1 MKASLFIIVIFISA
15 QCLGQNAAIR
25 KGNEY
30 YRNGDF
36 SLAEA
41 QYRTVSSGAAQYN
54 LANALVQQQKY
65 REALQVLTSL
75 TATEKEVNRK
85 AAAYYNSGVIYS
97 RQKDL
102 ERSIDA
108 YKASLRLNPDDVQAR
123 ENLQKAL
130 LEWKQQQ
137 AQKQQRKPSPSPKSS
152 VEKDLRRLQDKE
164 RQLRQ
169 RLQQKQGGK
178 SMENDW

>member
-1 MKASLFIIVIFISA
+1 
-15 QCLGQNAAIR
+15 
-25 KGNEY
+25 
-30 YRNGDF
+30 
-36 SLAEA
+36 
-41 QYRTVSSGAAQYN
+41 
-54 LANALVQQQKY
+54 
-65 REALQVLTSL
+65 
-75 TATEKEVNRK
+75 
-85 AAAYYNSGVIYS
+85 
-97 RQKDL
+97 L

-152 VEKDLRRLQDKE
+152 VEKDLQRLQDKE